1 VPHRDS
7 RACPRAHTHRLTR
20 DKGQSGRGDSQEDA
34 CRRICYWERPA
45 QCQRL
50 MMIVLFIVLARN
62 KLRIPLER
70 VRTQERCDKIS
81 GLYPSCGLT
90 TEPHLSKP
98 LWALLQGVPNILFDT
113 SSPTLSH
120 PPRRPRGTS
129 MRLSAYASLLCGD

>member
-1 VPHRDS
+1 
-7 RACPRAHTHRLTR
+7 
-20 DKGQSGRGDSQEDA
+20 
-34 CRRICYWERPA
+34 
-45 QCQRL
+45 

-62 KLRIPLER
+62 KLRIPLE

-129 MRLSAYASLLCGD
+129 IRLSAYASLLCGD